1 MFGKRL
7 AIRPDGSAGRR
18 LFVRKPKNSSN
29 FWLNNRGRKL
39 ASYFV
44 SKIADLKAQWHQSLV
59 GQGVAWDA
67 RKPVSK
73 SANDPTKDTYAGM
86 QPMVAAGRLAAGYPA
101 LLLAAEQLAR
111 QIQLSQGGL
120 HGRRRQGAGQSFWQ
134 FRPYIDG
141 DDARRIDWRQS
152 AKSNR
157 AFIRETEWESSETV
171 MFWCQDDAA
180 MAFQSQD
187 APRSKRETG
196 LILTLALAMLLAKGE
211 ERFGWLARPNQLGV
225 GNTGLQRLWQELQQE
240 SRREL
245 RAESAHK
252 DAAPPPLLA
261 LGASLHQM
269 PTLPNRMVGSTLVLV
284 GDFMDPPETWQGVLA
299 NWQARRCN
307 GLLIR
312 LVDPIERHFPFEEA
326 SHFVAPNQSVE
337 VVLSQPAAVRSAYL
351 IALVNHNQA
360 MNSLA
365 QQYGFR
371 WVEVDTAAPLS
382 ASLSTLLRELQTVG
396 D

>member
-1 MFGKRL
+1 VFGKRF
-7 AIRPDGSAGRR
+7 AIRPDGSAGRWLSR
-18 LFVRKPKNSSN
+18 LRLPNPQI
-29 FWLNNRGRKL
+29 RKL
-39 ASYFV
+39 AKSVASQIVAY
-44 SKIADLKAQWHQSLV
+44 KAKARQSLV
-59 GQGVAWDA
+59 RQGVVWGIN
-67 RKPVSK
+67 KPANDT
-73 SANDPTKDTYAGM
+73 ANDPYRGM
-86 QPMVAAGRLAAGYPA
+86 QPMIAAGRLAAGYPA

-111 QIQLSQGGL
+111 QIHLSQGGL
-120 HGRRRQGAGQSFWQ
+120 HGRRRQGTGQSFWQ

-171 MFWCQDDAA
+171 MFWCQDDVA
-180 MAFQSQD
+180 MAFQSHD

-225 GNTGLQRLWQELQQE
+225 GNTGLQQLWQELQQE
-240 SRREL
+240 ARREL
-245 RAESAHK
+245 RAESARQNT
-252 DAAPPPLLA
+252 APPPPSLSPPLPLLA

-312 LVDPIERHFPFEEA
+312 LVDPIERRFPFEEA

-351 IALVNHNQA
+351 IALANHSRA

>member
-1 MFGKRL
+1 M
-7 AIRPDGSAGRR
+7 D
-18 LFVRKPKNSSN
+18 
-29 FWLNNRGRKL
+29 KL
-39 ASYFV
+39 ASYLTA
-44 SKIADLKAQWHQSLV
+44 KIAAFKAQWRQNLAR
-59 GQGVAWDA
+59 QGVAWGGN
-67 RKPVSK
+67 KP
-73 SANDPTKDTYAGM
+73 ANDPANDPYRGM
-86 QPMVAAGRLAAGYPA
+86 QPMIAAGRLAAGYPA

-111 QIQLSQGGL
+111 QIHLSQGGL
-120 HGRRRQGAGQSFWQ
+120 HGRRRQGTGQSFWQ

-180 MAFQSQD
+180 MAFQSHD

-225 GNTGLQRLWQELQQE
+225 GNTGLQQLWQELQQE
-240 SRREL
+240 ARREL
-245 RAESAHK
+245 RAESARQNT
-252 DAAPPPLLA
+252 APPPPSLSLPPPLLA

-299 NWQARRCN
+299 DWQARRCN

-312 LVDPIERHFPFEEA
+312 LVDPIERRFPFEEA

-351 IALVNHNQA
+351 IALANHNQA

>member
-1 MFGKRL
+1 MFGKRF
-7 AIRPDGSAGRR
+7 AIRPDGSAGRWLSR
-18 LFVRKPKNSSN
+18 LRLPNPQI
-29 FWLNNRGRKL
+29 RKL
-39 ASYFV
+39 AKSVASQIVAY
-44 SKIADLKAQWHQSLV
+44 KAKARQSLV
-59 GQGVAWDA
+59 RQGVAWGIN
-67 RKPVSK
+67 KP
-73 SANDPTKDTYAGM
+73 ANNPANDTYAGM
-86 QPMVAAGRLAAGYPA
+86 QPMIAAGRLAAGYPA

-111 QIQLSQGGL
+111 QIHLSQGGL
-120 HGRRRQGAGQSFWQ
+120 HGRRRQGTGQSFWQ

-180 MAFQSQD
+180 MAFQSHD

-225 GNTGLQRLWQELQQE
+225 GNTGLQQLWQELQQE
-240 SRREL
+240 LQQEA

-252 DAAPPPLLA
+252 DVASPSPSLSSSPPQGLS

-299 NWQARRCN
+299 DWQARRCN

-312 LVDPIERHFPFEEA
+312 LVDPIERRFPFEEA
-326 SHFVAPNQSVE
+326 SQFVAPNQSVE

-351 IALVNHNQA
+351 IALANHNQA